1 VTPKCY
7 SCYKPSDKSCMSK
20 RPNCDCDK
28 WNIIWWSFVKQI
40 YVVVSKKTELFIT
53 LYAFFFCLQFYVIII
68 YVSMWRKNTLKQSIN
83 MVLLS
88 IIIVQ
93 VKHLLPIDLKEIKWP
108 KQMSMTWLTAT
119 NICVTNDHQIMFHL
133 SQSQFIIT

>member
-1 VTPKCY
+1 MNNTQKPIKQLHNCSNSQRGEAWPK
-7 SCYKPSDKSCMSK
+7 K
-20 RPNCDCDK
+20 
-28 WNIIWWSFVKQI
+28 
-40 YVVVSKKTELFIT
+40 VSST
-53 LYAFFFCLQFYVIII
+53 LYAFFFLFTILCNNNNNN
-68 YVSMWRKNTLKQSIN
+68 VSMWRKNTLKQSIN

-88 IIIVQ
+88 ITIVQ

-133 SQSQFIIT
+133 SQSQFGRLLMHDLSLGL